1 VTVPAS
7 DPANAMRFEVT
18 IDGTE
23 LGEFASLEGMAVEYE
38 VKTYAEG
45 GENTYIHQLPGR
57 LKWGNIKLT
66 RPVDGQTVPLGVW
79 FLMISKGLDVVP
91 RQVAR
96 IRAFNDS
103 GHEVAEWIFDGVWP
117 VKYTGPSFNVSEGKV
132 ATESFEFA
140 HTGLLE

>member
-1 VTVPAS
+1 VP

-18 IDGTE
+18 IDGTD
-23 LGEFASLEGMAVEYE
+23 LGEFTSLEGMSVEYE
-38 VKTYAEG
+38 VKQYAEG
-45 GENTYIHQLPGR
+45 GENTYLHALPGR

-66 RPVDGQTVPLGVW
+66 RPVDGRSVPLGVW

-96 IRAFNDS
+96 VRAFNDNGS
-103 GHEVAEWIFDGVWP
+103 EVAEWIFDGVWP
-117 VKYTGPSFNVSEGKV
+117 VKYTGPSFSVGDGKV